1 MNSFMI
7 QKLPKI
13 ELKLS
18 KFDLFLE
25 IIGWVLFVVFWI
37 WIILE
42 YFNLPETIPTHFNFQ
57 GEIDS
62 YGSKSSLF
70 LLPAFSTF
78 IFIALSW
85 INRYPHI
92 FNYPVK
98 ITEENAETQYRIAT
112 RLMRIMKIT
121 VQTSFMLIFFIVI
134 QSINGVENYNILLIT
149 LLIFIIIIAPVVYFI
164 MKMYNSAKRNKQLL
178 IKNKY

>member
-1 MNSFMI
+1 MI
-7 QKLPKI
+7 QKLLKI

-18 KFDLFLE
+18 KFDLCLE
-25 IIGWVLFVVFWI
+25 IIGWFLFIVFWI
-37 WIILE
+37 WILIE
-42 YFNLPETIPTHFNFQ
+42 YFRIPETIPTHFNLQ

-78 IFIALSW
+78 IFILLSW
-85 INRYPHI
+85 INKYPHI

-121 VQTSFMLIFFIVI
+121 IQTSFLLIFFIVI
-134 QSINGVENYNILLIT
+134 QSINGVENYSVQLVT

-164 MKMYNSAKRNKQLL
+164 MKMYNSAKKISNFS
-178 IKNKY
+178 